1 MKNEEIYK
9 LVEKQETVLKEAVE
23 LKLSGFKAEIKSG
36 MDMQVYKL
44 ELKQKE
50 FGESLDNVQVNQA
63 EQMSRINQI
72 HYLLAGT
79 DYESENNGGLVG
91 EVKRI
96 KRRVNRNT
104 SWRIKIT
111 AVASAVMAVI
121 GFILLKFGMIIS
133 TFKEFLTNK

>member
-1 MKNEEIYK
+1 MPQPRPAYYK
-9 LVEKQETVLKEAVE
+9 DIDQR
-23 LKLSGFKAEIKSG
+23 FN
-36 MDMQVYKL
+36 KL

-79 DYESENNGGLVG
+79 DYESEGNGGLVG

-96 KRRVNRNT
+96 KYKVNKNT
-104 SWRIKIT
+104 AWRIKIT
-111 AVASAVMAVI
+111 AVVSAAGTVI
-121 GFILLKFGMIIS
+121 GVILFKFGIII
-133 TFKEFLTNK
+133 TAIKELLTNK

>member
-1 MKNEEIYK
+1 MPQPRPAYYKEID
-9 LVEKQETVLKEAVE
+9 QR
-23 LKLSGFKAEIKSG
+23 FN
-36 MDMQVYKL
+36 KL

-50 FGESLDNVQVNQA
+50 LGESLDNVQVNQA
-63 EQMSRINQI
+63 EQMSRISQI

-79 DYESENNGGLVG
+79 DYESEDNGGLVG

-111 AVASAVMAVI
+111 AAVSAGGAVI
-121 GFILLKFGMIIS
+121 GFVLFKFGSII
-133 TFKEFLTNK
+133 TTLKELLINK